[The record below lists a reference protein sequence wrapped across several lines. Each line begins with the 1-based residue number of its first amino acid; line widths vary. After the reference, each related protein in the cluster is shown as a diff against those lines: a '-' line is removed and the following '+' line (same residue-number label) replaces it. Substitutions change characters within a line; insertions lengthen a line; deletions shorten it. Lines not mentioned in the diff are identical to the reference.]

1 MSARK
6 NLLSPAPGF
15 SPEIGLALSA
25 MEEVREQ
32 VRQIVRE
39 MPDTELVR
47 RAFPNTHP
55 IGALLLHLCESEWW
69 WMQSVVSGRELT
81 DEEKK
86 LVHWDVLKDPSVLD
100 SRASSGQYCLEVLDQ
115 VRERTREVLASFDDR
130 DLERLFSY
138 RRGDE
143 QMEVSLRWV
152 LHHLVDHEAQHKG
165 QILLLKRMLAEGVM
179 GMRKP

>member
-1 MSARK
+1 MSGRRYV
-6 NLLSPAPGF
+6 LSPAVGL

-32 VRQIVRE
+32 VREIVRE
-39 MPDTELVR
+39 MPDVELAR

-69 WMQSVVSGRELT
+69 WMQAVVSGRELT
-81 DEEKK
+81 DEEKRF
-86 LVHWDVLKDPSVLD
+86 VHWDVLKDPTVFD
-100 SRASSGQYCLEVLDQ
+100 SRASSAEYCLGVLDQ
-115 VRERTREVLASFDDR
+115 VRERTRQVLASFDDR

-143 QMEVSLRWV
+143 QREVSLRWV

-179 GMRKP
+179 GQRKH